1 MFLQNADFHHALFCV
16 RLSLKTSL
24 SSKSCMLTP
33 RPFLRRF
40 CWVIK
45 EWWTSCPDPVQHSS
59 QHSAETHELQQA
71 CSTWLTGE
79 GGSCT
84 GSECQRLDS
93 HDSFITLTAKSP
105 LLHVCAES
113 DAQCPEGGAAERVS
127 AVLTEGNLQRCI
139 STGQWCLMS
148 PPPTLNSYVVYWHKC
163 EWTSLHVL
171 CWDFMAP
178 PQETKRLLLSWRCN
192 NRPIHHGT
200 NTKWVLRW
208 RSPPPQ
214 GRQSKVT
221 SWKKSS
227 IKIRWFL
234 KQTSVH

>member
-1 MFLQNADFHHALFCV
+1 MYLHTKTLSKTILLSHQRAVDELPWPCPTQLSTFCWNTWIA
-16 RLSLKTSL
+16 TSL
-24 SSKSCMLTP
+24 FHMADW
-33 RPFLRRF
+33 R
-40 CWVIK
+40 
-45 EWWTSCPDPVQHSS
+45 
-59 QHSAETHELQQA
+59 
-71 CSTWLTGE
+71 G

-105 LLHVCAES
+105 LLHVCVQS

-178 PQETKRLLLSWRCN
+178 PQETKRLLLSWRRN
-192 NRPIHHGT
+192 NPPIHHGM